1 MSASSTAVASFV
13 VVLSWA
19 SSSVG
24 CDISNAVRGSK
35 VVVERCGGNVLPSV
49 DVWAWSSLRASDSFG
64 VASIGGVT
72 GVVVGTV
79 AMVRSGLSFPSA
91 VAEGLESVGFV
102 RVTVNICGAE
112 TTTAV
117 VCGAL

>member
-1 MSASSTAVASFV
+1 MSASSSAVASFV
-13 VVLSWA
+13 VALSWA
-19 SSSVG
+19 SSSCG

-35 VVVERCGGNVLPSV
+35 VVVGRCGGNVFSSV
-49 DVWAWSSLRASDSFG
+49 DVWAWSSIRASDSVG
-64 VASIGGVT
+64 VTSIGGVT

-91 VAEGLESVGFV
+91 ITDGLDPVGLV
-102 RVTVNICGAE
+102 RVTVSILE